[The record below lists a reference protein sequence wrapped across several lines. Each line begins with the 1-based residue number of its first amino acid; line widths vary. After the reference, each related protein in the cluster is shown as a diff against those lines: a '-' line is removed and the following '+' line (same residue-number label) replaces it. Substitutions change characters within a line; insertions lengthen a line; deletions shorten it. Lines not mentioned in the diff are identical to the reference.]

1 MKKKPA
7 RPLWSGNIP
16 TAYIKPSWISDR
28 RLPPQD
34 GHTPV
39 FIDRFLW
46 SNGEEGDKASEPSKG
61 GHLRAN
67 GTKLCL
73 NANGTINKLSAEE
86 DTVGLWCED
95 EIFVPRCCGGKMVK
109 LKLSPDGEDWVA
121 KCPKCRTTWTLG
133 EMRPSFFLQEDGSL
147 TDPSGLSVGLWDE
160 EGVFIPEVPER
171 NRKRYPAMKK
181 FSVGISKA
189 VPKENIDEGDE
200 IMNVDQ
206 LKDDIFSML
215 EYLKM

>member
-1 MKKKPA
+1 MKKSV
-7 RPLWSGNIP
+7 RPLWSGNP
-16 TAYIKPSWISDR
+16 TAYLGKPSWISDKR
-28 RLPPQD
+28 CPPLRG
-34 GHTPV
+34 GHSPV
-39 FIDRFLW
+39 FITRFLW
-46 SNGEEGDKASEPSKG
+46 DNGGKSDEPSKR

-67 GTKLCL
+67 GTKMSL
-73 NANGTINKLSAEE
+73 NDDGTVNKGE
-86 DTVGLWCED
+86 DIVGLWCED

-160 EGVFIPEVPER
+160 EGVFIPDVPER
-171 NRKRYPAMKK
+171 NRRRYSAMKK
-181 FSVGISKA
+181 FSVGMTKV
-189 VPKENIDEGDE
+189 VPKEDIDDGDE
-200 IMNVDQ
+200 VDVDQ

-215 EYLKM
+215 KYLKM